1 MPDHMHMLLS
11 QSSGFAGGYEFSAHA
26 PTPCPAYGIVTY
38 KTFRP
43 DVPGILA
50 VLAWDK
56 ATRFANSIIECGAT
70 FKKKVEDV
78 TYWSIPINN
87 LYESEHL

>member
-1 MPDHMHMLLS
+1 MN
-11 QSSGFAGGYEFSAHA
+11 YSAYA
-26 PTPCPAYGIVTY
+26 PTPCPTYGIVTY

-43 DVPGILA
+43 DVPEILA

-78 TYWSIPINN
+78 TYWAIPINN
-87 LYESEHL
+87 LDESEHV